1 MARTQK
7 KALKDQAIWTVADES
22 ALIDFLSQHCAEARD
37 GLNFKAAT
45 WRAAVDHLSTVTTK
59 GGVKDVPSITGK
71 CTQVSI
77 F

>member
-45 WRAAVDHLSTVTTK
+45 
-59 GGVKDVPSITGK
+59 
-71 CTQVSI
+71 
-77 F
+77 